1 MERAMSVE
9 ERIRRAEEIYEKR
22 KNGSN
27 IDLIE
32 KQEKVK
38 EEKKDIKLLKKMV
51 RQLIICALIYLIIY
65 TIQNNKYIFSED
77 FINKTEEIISY
88 DIDLKKLLNDSKN
101 YIMTNFKT
109 KEETQEKQETEEKQ
123 EESDNGIGRFAR
135 RGTETGK
142 IGRASCRE
150 RV

>member
-109 KEETQEKQETEEKQ
+109 KEETQKKQETEEKQ

-135 RGTETGK
+135 RGTETGRK
-142 IGRASCRE
+142 Q
-150 RV
+150 

>member
-1 MERAMSVE
+1 MSVE

-77 FINKTEEIISY
+77 FINKTEKIISY

-135 RGTETGK
+135 RGTETGRK
-142 IGRASCRE
+142 Q
-150 RV
+150 

>member
-109 KEETQEKQETEEKQ
+109 KEETQEKQETDEKQ

-135 RGTETGK
+135 RGTETGRK
-142 IGRASCRE
+142 Q
-150 RV
+150 

>member
-1 MERAMSVE
+1 MSVE

-38 EEKKDIKLLKKMV
+38 EEEKDIKLLKKMV

-88 DIDLKKLLNDSKN
+88 DIDLKKLINDSKN

-109 KEETQEKQETEEKQ
+109 KEETQEKQETDEKQ

-135 RGTETGK
+135 RGTETGRK
-142 IGRASCRE
+142 Q
-150 RV
+150 

>member
-1 MERAMSVE
+1 MSVE

-88 DIDLKKLLNDSKN
+88 DIDLKKVLKKKKN

-135 RGTETGK
+135 RGTETGRK
-142 IGRASCRE
+142 Q
-150 RV
+150 

>member
-38 EEKKDIKLLKKMV
+38 EEEKDIKLLKKMV

-109 KEETQEKQETEEKQ
+109 KEETQEKQETDEKQ

-135 RGTETGK
+135 RGTETGRK
-142 IGRASCRE
+142 Q
-150 RV
+150 

>member
-1 MERAMSVE
+1 MSVE

-51 RQLIICALIYLIIY
+51 RQLIICTLIYLIIY

-109 KEETQEKQETEEKQ
+109 KEETQEKQKTEEKQ

-135 RGTETGK
+135 RGTETGRK
-142 IGRASCRE
+142 Q
-150 RV
+150 

>member
-1 MERAMSVE
+1 MSVE

-135 RGTETGK
+135 RGTETGRK
-142 IGRASCRE
+142 Q
-150 RV
+150 

>member
-109 KEETQEKQETEEKQ
+109 KEEKQKKQETEEKQ

-135 RGTETGK
+135 RGTETGRK
-142 IGRASCRE
+142 Q
-150 RV
+150 

>member
-1 MERAMSVE
+1 MSVE

-38 EEKKDIKLLKKMV
+38 EEEKDIKLLKKMV

-109 KEETQEKQETEEKQ
+109 KEETQEKQETDEKQ

-135 RGTETGK
+135 RGTETGRK
-142 IGRASCRE
+142 Q
-150 RV
+150 

>member
-135 RGTETGK
+135 RGTETGRK
-142 IGRASCRE
+142 Q
-150 RV
+150 

>member
-77 FINKTEEIISY
+77 FINKTEDIISY

-101 YIMTNFKT
+101 YVMTNFKT

-123 EESDNGIGRFAR
+123 EESDNGIGRFTR
-135 RGTETGK
+135 RGTETGRK
-142 IGRASCRE
+142 K
-150 RV
+150 

>member
-101 YIMTNFKT
+101 YIITNFKT

-135 RGTETGK
+135 RGTETGRK
-142 IGRASCRE
+142 Q
-150 RV
+150 

>member
-1 MERAMSVE
+1 MSVE

-101 YIMTNFKT
+101 YVMTNFKT

-135 RGTETGK
+135 RGTETGRK
-142 IGRASCRE
+142 Q
-150 RV
+150 

>member
-88 DIDLKKLLNDSKN
+88 DIDLKKVLNDSKN

-135 RGTETGK
+135 RGTETGRK
-142 IGRASCRE
+142 Q
-150 RV
+150 

>member
-77 FINKTEEIISY
+77 FINKTEKIISY

-135 RGTETGK
+135 RGTETGRK
-142 IGRASCRE
+142 Q
-150 RV
+150 

>member
-1 MERAMSVE
+1 MSVE

-88 DIDLKKLLNDSKN
+88 DIDLKKVLNDSKN

-109 KEETQEKQETEEKQ
+109 KEETQEK
-123 EESDNGIGRFAR
+123 
-135 RGTETGK
+135 
-142 IGRASCRE
+142 
-150 RV
+150 

>member
-1 MERAMSVE
+1 MSVE

-109 KEETQEKQETEEKQ
+109 KEETQEKQETDEKQ

-135 RGTETGK
+135 RGTETGRK
-142 IGRASCRE
+142 Q
-150 RV
+150 